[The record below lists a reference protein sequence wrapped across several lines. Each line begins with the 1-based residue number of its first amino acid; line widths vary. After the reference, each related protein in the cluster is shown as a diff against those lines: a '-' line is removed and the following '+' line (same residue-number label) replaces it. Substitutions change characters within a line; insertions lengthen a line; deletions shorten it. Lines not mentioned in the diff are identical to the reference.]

1 MDLPAIVIEGDR
13 CPDAERAEAAL
24 RDALASVNGSGYR
37 VHVKVRFEGGVT
49 KVVAELDGPDGPL
62 SHRDLQTAG
71 RRCES
76 LARGAG
82 VWAAL
87 ALDAEHTRL
96 VQAQARAKADSDE
109 AQRAA
114 KARSA
119 NANGA
124 NGAGTGSA
132 DAGAGDPGSVTLSN
146 DPNAE
151 TDPVKRAARA
161 NASADAA
168 APRPDKMPTLELGV
182 SSTMTT
188 GYGSGAAP
196 VVGADVFAQ
205 IHLRESIFLRPAL
218 GFGAGMTNPT
228 SVGRGRVDACLRIPG
243 NYIDRR
249 GLELDT
255 CLGVE
260 LGGVRAPSSDGIDR
274 TRFIFTPGPALAL
287 RGAMTRAL
295 SIEIR
300 GTFGF
305 NIPLNYEADL
315 LNLRAEI
322 GLTWGVL

>member
-13 CPDAERAEAAL
+13 CPDADRAEAAI
-24 RDALASVNGSGYR
+24 RDALASTSGAGYKL
-37 VHVKVRFEGGVT
+37 VVKVRFDATGT
-49 KVVAELDGPDGPL
+49 RVVAELDGPDGAL
-62 SHRDLQTAG
+62 SHRELQTSG

-87 ALDAEHTRL
+87 ALDAEHTRTI
-96 VQAQARAKADSDE
+96 QAAARAKADSDE
-109 AQRAA
+109 AARAS
-114 KARSA
+114 KALRTAHAMTPTAGGGPSTTD
-119 NANGA
+119 NALEATDGD
-124 NGAGTGSA
+124 
-132 DAGAGDPGSVTLSN
+132 DAAAV
-146 DPNAE
+146 
-151 TDPVKRAARA
+151 AARA
-161 NASADAA
+161 RNAAKPTTDAA
-168 APRPDKMPTLELGV
+168 APTVQRPPLLDVGV
-182 SSTMTT
+182 SSTMST
-188 GYGSGAAP
+188 GYGSGASP

-205 IHLRESIFLRPAL
+205 IALRPGVFLRPAL

-243 NYIDRR
+243 NYIESR

-255 CLGVE
+255 CLGME
-260 LGGVRAPSSDGIDR
+260 LGGVRAPNNLGVQE

-322 GLTWGVL
+322 GLTWAVL

>member
-24 RDALASVNGSGYR
+24 RDALASANGSGYR
-37 VHVKVRFEGGVT
+37 VHVKVRFEGGLT

-62 SHRDLQTAG
+62 SHRDLQTNG

-87 ALDAEHTRL
+87 ALDAEHTRV
-96 VQAQARAKADSDE
+96 VQAQVRAKADADE

-114 KARSA
+114 KARA
-119 NANGA
+119 NGTDPASGSGNAGDPNADPTVLSVGDSNGA
-124 NGAGTGSA
+124 NA
-132 DAGAGDPGSVTLSN
+132 DPTKRRTRAEGPDATAPKPYVM
-146 DPNAE
+146 PN
-151 TDPVKRAARA
+151 
-161 NASADAA
+161 
-168 APRPDKMPTLELGV
+168 LELGV

-188 GYGSGAAP
+188 AYGSGAAP

-205 IHLRESIFLRPAL
+205 IRVRESIFLRPAL

-228 SVGRGRVDACLRIPG
+228 SVGRGRIDACLRIPG
-243 NYIDRR
+243 NYIEHR

-255 CLGVE
+255 CLGME
-260 LGGVRAPSSDGIDR
+260 LGGVRAPNESGVQE

-305 NIPLNYEADL
+305 NIPLSYQADL

-322 GLTWGVL
+322 GLTWAVL